1 MNIESFRF
9 GKLPPKIDYRTL
21 NFGTYLKDDI
31 PAPPSETNLLVRV
44 CANLK
49 HDPQYLFPM
58 FANDQLGNC
67 VIDGTMVHAGHILAG
82 YRASY
87 SGPVITIITNS
98 GRRLTVTPN
107 HAILTPRGFT
117 LARFLN
123 EGDYTVCGSFSEDST
138 TVDSYFNQPPTLIE
152 KKLTA
157 LTRDSASRF
166 KEISYV
172 PVSTD
177 FHGDARFLDSNV
189 DIITTDGLLRGYGY
203 SSHNEPPRKKQI
215 GSASKLQG
223 SLHSDCAP
231 LQADMSS
238 GLSTFGVIGGFNQR
252 PSSVVIHV
260 SPPHRRSLR
269 PISGRNTML
278 NEIAFG
284 YPSSDI
290 ISQAETLKSFTKPI
304 TLGKTREIQDNIF
317 AMTIPYSQR
326 GLTSSNC
333 SASRLHPSDE
343 CRTTDPD
350 FLRKLISRFTSQI
363 SVDKIIEIRNENY
376 VGHVNDLSTEQG
388 WYSANGIITHNCTVA
403 GAAHGVTVYHGMVSQ
418 EHVPAQSEV
427 IRIYNHLTGGVDSGL
442 YLLDVIK
449 YWRGT
454 GIEESKIY
462 AYANVSPHNHEHVKQ
477 AIAIFGGLFM
487 GFQCQE
493 KVLDEFRA
501 RKPWQPGKKINAG
514 HAVYV
519 AGYDYSGVE
528 VLTWGTIQQGTWAW
542 WDEHVDE
549 CYALLPPEAK
559 VEGFTTGFDFARLK
573 KDLSEVAIV

>member
-58 FANDQLGNC
+58 FAND
-67 VIDGTMVHAGHILAG
+67 
-82 YRASY
+82 
-87 SGPVITIITNS
+87 
-98 GRRLTVTPN
+98 
-107 HAILTPRGFT
+107 
-117 LARFLN
+117 
-123 EGDYTVCGSFSEDST
+123 
-138 TVDSYFNQPPTLIE
+138 
-152 KKLTA
+152 
-157 LTRDSASRF
+157 
-166 KEISYV
+166 
-172 PVSTD
+172 
-177 FHGDARFLDSNV
+177 
-189 DIITTDGLLRGYGY
+189 
-203 SSHNEPPRKKQI
+203 
-215 GSASKLQG
+215 
-223 SLHSDCAP
+223 
-231 LQADMSS
+231 
-238 GLSTFGVIGGFNQR
+238 
-252 PSSVVIHV
+252 
-260 SPPHRRSLR
+260 
-269 PISGRNTML
+269 
-278 NEIAFG
+278 
-284 YPSSDI
+284 
-290 ISQAETLKSFTKPI
+290 
-304 TLGKTREIQDNIF
+304 TLGDC
-317 AMTIPYSQR
+317 TI
-326 GLTSSNC
+326 
-333 SASRLHPSDE
+333 
-343 CRTTDPD
+343 
-350 FLRKLISRFTSQI
+350 
-363 SVDKIIEIRNENY
+363 
-376 VGHVNDLSTEQG
+376 
-388 WYSANGIITHNCTVA
+388 A
-403 GAAHGVTVYHGMVSQ
+403 GMAHGVTVYHGMVSQ